1 MEPLLAA
8 MPAVKSPEGHVHFKN
23 KLMWTLGILIL
34 YFALTN
40 IPLFGLASSSQDVF
54 MAWRALL
61 AGASG
66 SIVHLGIGPIVTASI
81 VLQLLKGAD
90 ILHIDTSE
98 ARGQVMYMGL
108 QKILIL
114 VMIVIEAA
122 PNLIGGFM
130 QPDPTI
136 AAQFFGG
143 NLFAVSLLIFIQICI
158 GGVLVFLM
166 DEVVTKWGIGSG
178 VGLFIIAGIS
188 QALVNGFINW
198 TAVSDPYPVGFFPR
212 LFAVVLDGANF
223 VQYFGT
229 NLLAFATTI
238 IIFLIIVY
246 VESTR
251 IEIPLAHAQ
260 VRGARA
266 RFPVKLIYASVLPMI
281 LVRVLQANIQMVGM
295 FLSNV
300 GITILGKFS
309 GQTPQSGLMYL
320 SCAYQ
325 RSHRLDVVG
334 VPVSGTRPGKS
345 SSGWASIPPSWWSAA
360 QSSRSSGSRPQ
371 VSIPRMSHGRSRCPA
386 CLSPGTEK
394 SAGTGEVS
402 RPVHPPCHDHR
413 RGVHRYPQCC
423 REPLWCHRCGKRYGV
438 VTDREYHVPAVRG
451 DRQPADHGD
460 VPVHADVL
468 WQRMIDEGNR
478 NGRKKGHYHG
488 CAGGR

>member
-1 MEPLLAA
+1 MGDLLDRMEPILAA

-40 IPLFGLASSSQDVF
+40 IPVFGLASSSQDVF
-54 MAWRALL
+54 MYWRALL

-98 ARGQVMYMGL
+98 TRGQVMYMGL

-114 VMIVIEAA
+114 VMIVVEAA

-143 NLFAVSLLIFIQICI
+143 NLFAVSLLIFVQICI

-223 VQYFGT
+223 IQYFGT

-300 GITILGKFS
+300 GITILGKFN
-309 GQTPQSGLMYL
+309 GQTPQSGLMYFL
-320 SCAYQ
+320 APISGPTDWMWWATDLGHAPWEVLL
-325 RSHRLDVVG
+325 RMSIDITFMVVG
-334 VPVSGTRPGKS
+334 GAIFALFWIKTAGLDSKDVARQIQMSGMSIPGYRRNPQVLEKYLDRYIPRVTIIGGVFIGILSVVANLFGVIGAVSGTGLLLT
-345 SSGWASIPPSWWSAA
+345 
-360 QSSRSSGSRPQ
+360 
-371 VSIPRMSHGRSRCPA
+371 VSITYRLYEEIASQQIM
-386 CLSPGTEK
+386 EM
-394 SAGTGEVS
+394 
-402 RPVHPPCHDHR
+402 
-413 RGVHRYPQCC
+413 YPFM
-423 REPLWCHRCGKRYGV
+423 RTFFGK
-438 VTDREYHVPAVRG
+438 E
-451 DRQPADHGD
+451 
-460 VPVHADVL
+460 
-468 WQRMIDEGNR
+468 
-478 NGRKKGHYHG
+478 
-488 CAGGR
+488 

>member
-40 IPLFGLASSSQDVF
+40 IPVFGLDSSSQDVF
-54 MAWRALL
+54 LYWRALM

-90 ILHIDTSE
+90 ILHIDTSDT
-98 ARGQVMYMGL
+98 RGQVMYMGL

-114 VMIVIEAA
+114 VMIVVEAA
-122 PNLIGGFM
+122 PNLVGGFM
-130 QPDPTI
+130 RPDAVV

-143 NLFAVSLLIFIQICI
+143 NLFIVSLLIFIQICI

-188 QALVNGFINW
+188 QAIVNGFINW
-198 TAVSDPYPVGFFPR
+198 TPVSDPYPVGFFPR
-212 LFAVVLDGANF
+212 LVAVVLDGANF
-223 VQYFGT
+223 IQYFGT
-229 NLLAFATTI
+229 ELLAFVTTI
-238 IIFLIIVY
+238 GIFLIIVY

-295 FLSNV
+295 FLSSV
-300 GITILGKFS
+300 GITILGTFD
-309 GQTPQSGLMYL
+309 GQTPVSGLMWYL
-320 SCAYQ
+320 APINGPTQ
-325 RSHRLDVVG
+325 WMWWATDLGHAPWEILLRLGIDITFMVVG
-334 VPVSGTRPGKS
+334 GAIFALFWIKTAGLDSKDVARQIQSSGMSIPGYRRNPQVLEKYLDRYIPRVTIIGGVFIGILSVIANLFGVIGAVSGTGLLLT
-345 SSGWASIPPSWWSAA
+345 
-360 QSSRSSGSRPQ
+360 
-371 VSIPRMSHGRSRCPA
+371 VSITYRLYEEIASQQIM
-386 CLSPGTEK
+386 EM
-394 SAGTGEVS
+394 
-402 RPVHPPCHDHR
+402 
-413 RGVHRYPQCC
+413 YPFM
-423 REPLWCHRCGKRYGV
+423 RTFFGK
-438 VTDREYHVPAVRG
+438 D
-451 DRQPADHGD
+451 
-460 VPVHADVL
+460 
-468 WQRMIDEGNR
+468 
-478 NGRKKGHYHG
+478 
-488 CAGGR
+488 

>member
-1 MEPLLAA
+1 MGDLLDRMEPILAA

-40 IPLFGLASSSQDVF
+40 IQIFGLAPSSQDLF
-54 MAWRALL
+54 TAWRALL
-61 AGASG
+61 AGANG
-66 SIVHLGIGPIVTASI
+66 SIVYLGIGPIVTASI

-98 ARGQVMYMGL
+98 TRGQVMYMGL

-114 VMIVIEAA
+114 VMIVVEAA

-143 NLFAVSLLIFIQICI
+143 NLFAVSFLIFIQICI
-158 GGVLVFLM
+158 GGILIFFM

-223 VQYFGT
+223 IQYFGT

-300 GITILGKFS
+300 GITILGKFN
-309 GQTPQSGLMYL
+309 GQTPQSGLMYFL
-320 SCAYQ
+320 APISGPTDWMWWATDLGHAPWEVML
-325 RSHRLDVVG
+325 RMGIDITFMVVG
-334 VPVSGTRPGKS
+334 GAIFALFWIKTAGLDSKDVARQIQMSGMSIPGYRRNPQVLEKYLDRYIPRVTIIGGVFIGILSVVANLFGVIGAVSGTGLLLT
-345 SSGWASIPPSWWSAA
+345 
-360 QSSRSSGSRPQ
+360 
-371 VSIPRMSHGRSRCPA
+371 VSITYRLYEEIASQQIM
-386 CLSPGTEK
+386 EM
-394 SAGTGEVS
+394 
-402 RPVHPPCHDHR
+402 
-413 RGVHRYPQCC
+413 YPFM
-423 REPLWCHRCGKRYGV
+423 RTFFGK
-438 VTDREYHVPAVRG
+438 E
-451 DRQPADHGD
+451 
-460 VPVHADVL
+460 
-468 WQRMIDEGNR
+468 
-478 NGRKKGHYHG
+478 
-488 CAGGR
+488 

>member
-1 MEPLLAA
+1 MEPILAA

-40 IPLFGLASSSQDVF
+40 ITVFGLSASSQDVF
-54 MAWRALL
+54 MYWRALL

-66 SIVHLGIGPIVTASI
+66 SIMHLGIGPIVTASI

-98 ARGQVMYMGL
+98 ARGQVIYMGL
-108 QKILIL
+108 QKILII

-130 QPDPTI
+130 KPDPAI

-143 NLFAVSLLIFIQICI
+143 NLFLVSLLIFIQICI
-158 GGVLVFLM
+158 GGLLVVFM

-188 QALVNGFINW
+188 QALVNGFVNW
-198 TAVSDPYPVGFFPR
+198 LPVSDAYPVGFFPR
-212 LFAVVLDGANF
+212 LFAVLLDGANF
-223 VQYFGT
+223 IQYFGKD
-229 NLLAFATTI
+229 LLAFATTI
-238 IIFLIIVY
+238 IIFLVIVY

-281 LVRVLQANIQMVGM
+281 LVRVLQANIQMIGM

-300 GITILGKFS
+300 GITILGTFKD
-309 GQTPQSGLMYL
+309 QTPQNGLMYFL
-320 SCAYQ
+320 APINGPTDWMWWTTDLGHAPWEVLL
-325 RSHRLDVVG
+325 RMGIDITFMVVG
-334 VPVSGTRPGKS
+334 GAIFALFWIKTAGLDSKDVARQIQLSGMSIPGYRRNPQVLEKYLDRYIPRVTIIGGVFIGILSVVANLFGVIGSVSGTGLLLT
-345 SSGWASIPPSWWSAA
+345 
-360 QSSRSSGSRPQ
+360 
-371 VSIPRMSHGRSRCPA
+371 VSITYRLYEEIASQQIM
-386 CLSPGTEK
+386 EM
-394 SAGTGEVS
+394 
-402 RPVHPPCHDHR
+402 
-413 RGVHRYPQCC
+413 YPFM
-423 REPLWCHRCGKRYGV
+423 RTFFGK
-438 VTDREYHVPAVRG
+438 E
-451 DRQPADHGD
+451 
-460 VPVHADVL
+460 
-468 WQRMIDEGNR
+468 
-478 NGRKKGHYHG
+478 
-488 CAGGR
+488 

>member
-1 MEPLLAA
+1 MEPILAA
-8 MPAVKSPEGHVHFKN
+8 MPAVKSPDGHVHFKN

-40 IPLFGLASSSQDVF
+40 IPVFGLSASSTDVF
-54 MAWRALL
+54 LYWRALL

-188 QALVNGFINW
+188 QALVNGFVNW

-223 VQYFGT
+223 VQYFGKD
-229 NLLAFATTI
+229 LLAFATTI

-281 LVRVLQANIQMVGM
+281 LVRVLQANIQMIGM

-300 GITILGKFS
+300 GITILGKFN
-309 GQTPQSGLMYL
+309 GQTPVSGLMYFL
-320 SCAYQ
+320 APINGPSDWMWWATDLGHAPWEVLL
-325 RSHRLDVVG
+325 RMGIDITFMVVG
-334 VPVSGTRPGKS
+334 GAIFALFWIKTAGLDSKDVARQIQMSGMSIPGYRRNPQVLEKYLDRYIPRVTIIGGVFIGVLSVVANLFGVIGSVSGTGLLLT
-345 SSGWASIPPSWWSAA
+345 
-360 QSSRSSGSRPQ
+360 
-371 VSIPRMSHGRSRCPA
+371 VSITYRLYEEIASQQIM
-386 CLSPGTEK
+386 EM
-394 SAGTGEVS
+394 
-402 RPVHPPCHDHR
+402 
-413 RGVHRYPQCC
+413 YPFM
-423 REPLWCHRCGKRYGV
+423 RTFFGK
-438 VTDREYHVPAVRG
+438 E
-451 DRQPADHGD
+451 
-460 VPVHADVL
+460 
-468 WQRMIDEGNR
+468 
-478 NGRKKGHYHG
+478 
-488 CAGGR
+488 

>member
-1 MEPLLAA
+1 MGDLLDRMEPILAA

-23 KLMWTLGILIL
+23 KLLWTLGILIL

-40 IPLFGLASSSQDVF
+40 IPVFGLASSSQDVF
-54 MAWRALL
+54 VYWRALL

-158 GGVLVFLM
+158 GGVLVFFM

-212 LFAVVLDGANF
+212 LFAVVFDGANF
-223 VQYFGT
+223 LQYFG
-229 NLLAFATTI
+229 NDLLAFVTTI
-238 IIFLIIVY
+238 AIFLIIVY

-300 GITILGKFS
+300 GITILGKFN
-309 GQTPQSGLMYL
+309 GQTPTSGLMYFL
-320 SCAYQ
+320 APINGPSTWMWWATDLGHAPWEVLL
-325 RSHRLDVVG
+325 RMGVDTTFMVVG
-334 VPVSGTRPGKS
+334 GAIFALFWIKTAGLDSKDVARQIQLSGMSIPGYRRNPQVLEKYLDRYIPRVTIIGGVFIGLLSVAANLFGVIGSVSGTGLLLT
-345 SSGWASIPPSWWSAA
+345 
-360 QSSRSSGSRPQ
+360 
-371 VSIPRMSHGRSRCPA
+371 VSITYRLYEEIASQQIM
-386 CLSPGTEK
+386 EM
-394 SAGTGEVS
+394 
-402 RPVHPPCHDHR
+402 
-413 RGVHRYPQCC
+413 YPFM
-423 REPLWCHRCGKRYGV
+423 RTFFGK
-438 VTDREYHVPAVRG
+438 E
-451 DRQPADHGD
+451 
-460 VPVHADVL
+460 
-468 WQRMIDEGNR
+468 
-478 NGRKKGHYHG
+478 
-488 CAGGR
+488 